1 MLYLYYNK
9 LKLKDMKKNLIIGVF
24 QLWVIGL
31 GILAIGGIA
40 IVLINLLTGNYGSTA
55 SFTF

>member
-1 MLYLYYNK
+1 
-9 LKLKDMKKNLIIGVF
+9 MKKNLILGVC

-31 GILAIGGIA
+31 GILAFGGIA
-40 IVLINLLTGNYGSTA
+40 IVLFNLFTGNYESTA

>member
-1 MLYLYYNK
+1 
-9 LKLKDMKKNLIIGVF
+9 MKKNLIIGVF